1 MKNYLNIFILIVS
14 YFFILL
20 FVYAGISKILDFENF
35 QVQIGQSP
43 LLSSYAGIVSY
54 SVIISELFIAF
65 LLIFSQYRIIGL
77 YGSLGIMTSFTIY
90 IYLIL
95 NYSEFIPC
103 SCGGILEKLGWE
115 EHLIFN
121 VCCVVA
127 AAVSIFILEHVRK
140 HWIKT
145 LVSVTIMIILNCAL
159 VMILF
164 FSSEQMIKKG
174 NSFVR
179 RFPHHLII
187 KEKSLDLKVNSYY
200 FAGVSEGKIILGN
213 YTNPMII
220 TEVDPSMNN
229 YRKQMIKLDNYDH
242 GFKFLKLYVQGS
254 EFYLADGTVPI
265 IYRGTIKS
273 HYAETVSYKKFYFD
287 QIAVIDSVK
296 IAFRTFNPKTMVRS
310 LGILNTASG
319 KYELNPNIIQKQKDG
334 IFDTDGYLIADNQ
347 TDQYYYNYFYRNVI
361 TSADAD
367 QLFSSQHTIDTTS
380 IAKVQSKMMTNGKIK
395 MNAPPVMVNKM
406 GTAVNGFLFNQ
417 SNLMGKYENRNQ
429 WKTNSIIDI
438 YNTNNKSYRGSF
450 YIQNKGDDKL
460 IQMFATYEYF
470 YTLIGNEIIRYRYAQ
485 AFSSDLRK
493 GNAENLTLE

>member
-1 MKNYLNIFILIVS
+1 
-14 YFFILL
+14 
-20 FVYAGISKILDFENF
+20 
-35 QVQIGQSP
+35 
-43 LLSSYAGIVSY
+43 
-54 SVIISELFIAF
+54 
-65 LLIFSQYRIIGL
+65 
-77 YGSLGIMTSFTIY
+77 
-90 IYLIL
+90 
-95 NYSEFIPC
+95 
-103 SCGGILEKLGWE
+103 
-115 EHLIFN
+115 
-121 VCCVVA
+121 
-127 AAVSIFILEHVRK
+127 
-140 HWIKT
+140 
-145 LVSVTIMIILNCAL
+145 
-159 VMILF
+159 
-164 FSSEQMIKKG
+164 
-174 NSFVR
+174 
-179 RFPHHLII
+179 
-187 KEKSLDLKVNSYY
+187 
-200 FAGVSEGKIILGN
+200 
-213 YTNPMII
+213 
-220 TEVDPSMNN
+220 MNN

>member
-1 MKNYLNIFILIVS
+1 MKNFTKILPIAIS

-20 FVYAGISKILDFENF
+20 FVYASVSKISDFENF

-54 SVIISELFIAF
+54 SVIIAELLIAF
-65 LLIFSQYRIIGL
+65 LLIFPQYRIIGS

-121 VCCVVA
+121 ICCVIA
-127 AAVSIFILEHVRK
+127 ATVSIFILEPVRK

-145 LVSVTIMIILNCAL
+145 LASVTMMIIFNIAL
-159 VMILF
+159 VLVLF
-164 FSSEQMIKKG
+164 FSSEQMMKKG

-179 RFPHHLII
+179 RFPHHLIT
-187 KEKSLDLKVNSYY
+187 KEKSLDLNVNSYY

-213 YTNPMII
+213 YTNPLII
-220 TEVDPSMNN
+220 TEVDTSLTN
-229 YRKQMIKLDNYDH
+229 YRKHVIELDNYDH
-242 GFKFLKLYVQGS
+242 GFKFLKLYVRGS
-254 EFYLADGTVPI
+254 DFYLADGTVPI
-265 IYRGTIKS
+265 IYRGSMKN
-273 HYAETVSYKKFYFD
+273 HYAETISYKKFYFD
-287 QIAVIDSVK
+287 QIAVIDPVE

-319 KYELNPNIIQKQKDG
+319 KYKLYPDIIQKQKDG

-347 TDQYYYNYFYRNVI
+347 TDRYYYTYFYRNMI
-361 TSADAD
+361 TSTDSD
-367 QLFSSQHTIDTTS
+367 HVSNGQHTIDTTS
-380 IAKVQSKMMTNGKIK
+380 IAKVQSKMMANGKIK

-406 GTAVNGFLFNQ
+406 GTAVNGLLFNQ
-417 SNLMGKYENRNQ
+417 SNLMGKYENRKQ

-438 YNTNNKSYRGSF
+438 YNTSNKSYRGSF
-450 YIQNKGDDKL
+450 YIQNKGTDKL
-460 IQMFATYEYF
+460 IQMFATSEYF
-470 YTLIGNEIIRYRYAQ
+470 YTLIGNEIISYRYAQ
-485 AFSSDLRK
+485 ALANDLRK
-493 GNAENLTLE
+493 GKAENLKLE